1 MSQQQAGQPSI
12 SQPIKTQRV
21 IVVSNRLP
29 VALKRT
35 GTTWQ
40 TRKTAGGLATAM
52 QPVLLQRKG
61 IWIGW
66 SGETSAT
73 NDEKRGAII
82 KEWSEQYGYVAVDL
96 DEDTAH
102 GFYEGIANQAL
113 WPLFHHFP
121 SQVRFNPEDWKSYV
135 RANEIFRDEI
145 LKHLRPND
153 LVWIHDYHFLLL
165 PQLLR
170 EAAPDISIGFF
181 LHVPFPS
188 SSVFRILPKRE
199 ELLRGMLGADYLAFH
214 THRYLQHFR
223 TSILR
228 LLGLNSQM
236 DRVEVGRR
244 VVKLDALP
252 IGIAPEEFNDLLLK
266 NEETKKQ
273 LAQLKQSFGYRKI
286 ILGVDRLDYTKGIPE
301 RLRAYR
307 KFLRDFPEWRGKVVL
322 IQVAV
327 PSRERV
333 PKYGRLR
340 KEVDE
345 LIGQINGDWSTPEW
359 SPITYVRRSLP
370 QSELAALY
378 AAADVA
384 LVTPLRDGLNLV
396 AKEYVACKSSGDGVL
411 ILSEFAGA
419 AAEMGEALLVNP
431 YDEEGLSNAIA
442 KALSLGE
449 AERRDRMMALYQR
462 IHKNNVF
469 AWGNRFIENLGQAVE
484 TRFEHG
490 HGKPVAL
497 PSESLVTAFKEAQSR
512 LMLLDYDGTLAP
524 YASLPRD
531 AVPTPLLINL
541 LQRLGQD
548 TRTMTVIVSGRARA
562 DLERWFG
569 GIDNIWLAAE
579 HGAIMRSPTSRQWEE
594 PAPGMSN
601 LWKKRVYPILEHFV
615 DRTPGS
621 FIEEKEFSL
630 VWHYRM
636 ADPEFGDW
644 LANDLVANLE
654 HMLADSPVKPV
665 KGQRTVEVKLV
676 WANKGQVCSR
686 FVLDESQPD
695 FILAAGDDATDEDLF
710 KQLPAG
716 AWTIHVGPNRS
727 RAKYFV
733 SGPEDMVG
741 LIAQLVDSNSL
752 QTSLECDPGEAR
764 DDPAS
769 AQMPLHNTL
778 NGRKLVSALNTA
790 GTSAS

>member
-1 MSQQQAGQPSI
+1 MEQNSDNKRI
-12 SQPIKTQRV
+12 V
-21 IVVSNRLP
+21 VVSNRLP
-29 VALKRT
+29 VTLKRV
-35 GTTWQ
+35 GEHWQ

-52 QPVLLQRKG
+52 KPVLQQSNGL
-61 IWIGW
+61 WIGW
-66 SGETSAT
+66 SGEASETS
-73 NDEKRGAII
+73 DERRRSII
-82 KEWSEQYGYVAVDL
+82 DGWSRQYGYFGVDL
-96 DEDTAH
+96 DSETAH

-121 SQVRFNPEDWKSYV
+121 SQVRFEPADWTAYIK
-135 RANEIFRDEI
+135 ANEVFRDEI

-165 PQLLR
+165 PEMLR
-170 EAAPDISIGFF
+170 EAAPEISIGFF

-199 ELLRGMLGADYLAFH
+199 QILRGMLGADYLAFH

-223 TSILR
+223 TSIMR

-236 DRVEVGRR
+236 DRVEVDRR
-244 VVKLDALP
+244 TVRLDALP
-252 IGIAPEEFNDLLLK
+252 IGIAPDEFNDLLVK
-266 NEETKKQ
+266 NEETKSQ
-273 LAQLKQSFGYRKI
+273 LVELKRRFSYRKI

-301 RLRAYR
+301 RLRAYAR
-307 KFLRDFPEWRGKVVL
+307 FLRNSPEWHGKVVL

-327 PSRERV
+327 PSREQV

-345 LIGQINGDWSTPEW
+345 LIGQINGDWSTPDW

-431 YDEEGLSNAIA
+431 YDEEGLSNAIGR
-442 KALSLGE
+442 ALSLSDS
-449 AERRDRMMALYQR
+449 ERRDRMMALYR
-462 IHKNNVF
+462 RVHKNNVF
-469 AWGNRFIENLGQAVE
+469 AWGNRFIENLSQAVDA
-484 TRFEHG
+484 R
-490 HGKPVAL
+490 
-497 PSESLVTAFKEAQSR
+497 SEQSR
-512 LMLLDYDGTLAP
+512 DEPVSLPTDRLVAEFEKARSRLILLDYDGTLAP
-524 YASLPRD
+524 YASLPQD
-531 AVPTPLLINL
+531 AVPTHELLNL
-541 LQRLGQD
+541 LQNFGQD
-548 TRTMTVIVSGRARA
+548 ERSVTAIVSGRAKV

-569 GIDNIWLAAE
+569 GIANIWLAAE
-579 HGAIMRSPTSRQWEE
+579 HGAVLRSPLTQLWEE
-594 PAPGMSN
+594 PAPGTSDV
-601 LWKKRVYPILEHFV
+601 WKQRVYPILEHFV

-644 LANDLVANLE
+644 LANDLIANLE

-676 WANKGQVCSR
+676 WANKRQVCSR
-686 FVLDESQPD
+686 FLTNGAHFD
-695 FILAAGDDATDEDLF
+695 FILAAGDDVTDEDLF
-710 KQLPAG
+710 EQLPSG
-716 AWTIHVGPNRS
+716 AWTIHVGRDRS

-733 SGPEDMVG
+733 VGPEEMVG
-741 LIAQLVDSNSL
+741 LLAELVESPGM
-752 QTSLECDPGEAR
+752 QTSLDPYSGKNGERTIAN
-764 DDPAS
+764 DP
-769 AQMPLHNTL
+769 PLVNSLDAPKPATTP
-778 NGRKLVSALNTA
+778 ATA
-790 GTSAS
+790 VISAS

>member
-1 MSQQQAGQPSI
+1 MSVAINNKS
-12 SQPIKTQRV
+12 V

-29 VALKRT
+29 VTLKRV
-35 GTTWQ
+35 GETWQ

-52 QPVLLQRKG
+52 QPVMHKRNG

-66 SGETSAT
+66 SGETSLT
-73 NDEKRGAII
+73 NDEKRRAVIEGWAT
-82 KEWSEQYGYVAVDL
+82 QNRYFAVDL
-96 DEDTAH
+96 DAETVR

-113 WPLFHHFP
+113 WPLLHHFP
-121 SQVRFNPEDWKSYV
+121 SQVQFNPEHWNAFVK
-135 RANEIFRDEI
+135 ANEIFRDEV
-145 LKHLRPND
+145 LKHYRPND
-153 LVWIHDYHFLLL
+153 VVWIHDYHLMLL
-165 PQLLR
+165 PQMLR
-170 EAAPDISIGFF
+170 EMVPDIAIGFF

-199 ELLRGMLGADYLAFH
+199 ELLKGMLGADYLAFH
-214 THRYLQHFR
+214 TYRYLQHFR

-236 DRVEVGRR
+236 DRVDLGKR

-252 IGIAPEEFNDLLLK
+252 IGIAPEEYNELLLK
-266 NEETKKQ
+266 NEHTRKQ
-273 LAQLKQSFGYRKI
+273 LDQLKQASRYRKI

-307 KFLRDFPEWRGKVVL
+307 KFLRDSPEWRGKVVL

-327 PSRERV
+327 PSRELV

-345 LIGQINGDWSTPEW
+345 LIGEINGDWSTPDW

-396 AKEYVACKSSGDGVL
+396 AKEYVACKSTGDGVL
-411 ILSEFAGA
+411 VLSELAGA

-431 YDEEGLSNAIA
+431 YDEE
-442 KALSLGE
+442 ALSHTIERALTLRE
-449 AERRDRMMALYQR
+449 SDRRDRMMALYKR
-462 IHKNNVF
+462 VHKNNVF
-469 AWGNRFIENLGQAVE
+469 AWGNRFLENLDNSVKA
-484 TRFEHG
+484 RSRHA
-490 HGKPVAL
+490 HDKPAPL
-497 PSESLVTAFKEAQSR
+497 PSESMLEAFAAARSR
-512 LMLLDYDGTLAP
+512 LIFLDYDGTLAP
-524 YASLPRD
+524 YASLPQE
-531 AVPTPLLINL
+531 AAPTPALIDL
-541 LQRLGQD
+541 LQRLGQNKQSVI
-548 TRTMTVIVSGRARA
+548 VIVSGRARV

-569 GIDNIWLAAE
+569 KVPNIWLAAE
-579 HGAIMRSPTSRQWEE
+579 HGAVLRSPVTQQWED
-594 PAPGMSN
+594 PAPGTSG
-601 LWKKRVYPILEHFV
+601 LWKQRVYPILDHFV

-644 LANDLVANLE
+644 LARDLVQNLE
-654 HMLADSPVKPV
+654 QMLADSPVKPF
-665 KGQRTVEVKLV
+665 KGQRTVEVKLI

-686 FVLDESQPD
+686 FLQTVVKPD
-695 FILAAGDDATDEDLF
+695 FILAAGDDITDEDLF
-710 KQLPAG
+710 QQLPSK
-716 AWTIHVGPNRS
+716 AWTVHVGANRS

-733 SGPEDMVG
+733 TGPDEVVG
-741 LIAQLVDSNSL
+741 LLQKLVRLPGKPASNSGKENES
-752 QTSLECDPGEAR
+752 TTPAGEVPVISIVEGFAQKKSGIDTR
-764 DDPAS
+764 SVLINTVAS
-769 AQMPLHNTL
+769 A
-778 NGRKLVSALNTA
+778 R
-790 GTSAS
+790 